1 MITRTPPG
9 GALARLIRS
18 SADRRPAAGAEV
30 CDLCAE
36 PLSEGHPHLYDT
48 GPGEVRCACRACSV
62 LFDGT
67 RQGAGAGEGR
77 LRLIPTRRV
86 RLPEVDTA
94 ALGVPVGLVFFV
106 PRADGSVTAE
116 GPSPAGAM
124 RWEVAATAWQRA
136 VAGCPALG
144 TMTPDVEA
152 LLVNTVHGLDHHW
165 IVPVDDCFRMLAVV
179 RREWRGLSGGGR
191 MWPAV
196 ERFFEELTERP

>member
-1 MITRTPPG
+1 MSTD

-18 SADRRPAAGAEV
+18 AADHRPASEAEV
-30 CDLCAE
+30 CDLCAAPVPE
-36 PLSEGHPHLYDT
+36 DHPHLYDI
-48 GPGEVRCACRACSV
+48 GQGEVRCACRPCSL
-62 LFDGT
+62 LFPAE
-67 RQGAGAGEGR
+67 QGRPGPGGGDVQF
-77 LRLIPTRRV
+77 RLIPTRRV
-86 RLPEVDTA
+86 RLAKVDTA
-94 ALGVPVGLVFFV
+94 TLGVPVGLVFFV

-124 RWEVAATAWQRA
+124 RWEVDAAAWQRA
-136 VAGCPALG
+136 AAGCPPLAGLA
-144 TMTPDVEA
+144 PDVEA